1 MLHIDVTLIINI
13 LNLLQH
19 VLYWNSS
26 INSFCIH
33 SCFVAASYIKFWV
46 SCENHVL
53 KLIKSQ
59 QEHTSLHVSAWSK
72 KQDPNTLHQ
81 NEYI

>member
-33 SCFVAASYIKFWV
+33 SCFVAASYMVLGQF
-46 SCENHVL
+46 ENHDCVN
-53 KLIKSQ
+53 KLNHNKNTQ
-59 QEHTSLHVSAWSK
+59 VCMFLHELRHK
-72 KQDPNTLHQ
+72 IQTQHQ